1 MTQLVVTTL
10 ILLLIQI
17 MFDLRDASGLKDAE
31 CCSLVY
37 VDSSRTELSD
47 DDVLPF
53 PVGKLFPQPY
63 AANLSAEKWK
73 MTPTGGL

>member
-10 ILLLIQI
+10 MLLLIQI
-17 MFDLRDASGLKDAE
+17 TCDLHDVSGLKDAE

-37 VDSSRTELSD
+37 VDSSRTELID
-47 DDVLPF
+47 DYVLPF

-73 MTPTGGL
+73 MTPTRGL